1 MPTHSGTNF
10 KFEILQIMN
19 HKTFEIYFS
28 TDNLKLAYYR
38 IVCWPER
45 LVKDRFGIHAFGAQ
59 LDKNLK
65 QLSEKLISGKY
76 SPQRGFK
83 YYEPKSSGTQRT
95 KTLLMIEDALVYQ
108 AIANVIAA
116 RNYELLAEHDDFVFG
131 SVLMP
136 DTQQGTELIKQDN
149 PKYFFF
155 KFWKS
160 LFVRFKNSVIKAIEQ
175 DKATHKFET
184 DITGFFDSI
193 PHYNLLLTLSTHF
206 GVEDE
211 ILDLLSVCL
220 NAWSGTKESSTPGV
234 GIPQGPQPSYLLAN
248 LLLYPLDKQL
258 ISEAFKYYR
267 YMDDIKIYGYSES
280 ELRNVLVHI
289 DNYLKGHGLS
299 INSKKTGITAIDVAK
314 EDETV
319 KELRRFEVI
328 GNDYTGDETFVTELS
343 EGGLESNII
352 KSLLELSEQ
361 SPEEHD
367 ESDTKKQLEN
377 ITDPEKIISFWEKE
391 ISDVEKELPSLFK
404 TDSLELADPEKT
416 DDIDFIRLSAKY
428 GTAVRSLNEY
438 KQVKASDNLLPYWL
452 FALKK
457 FYWRA
462 SNYIL
467 TLQHYRDNETLKE
480 ELISIYLTDKNYECY
495 RYYII
500 ICLTYNFKYSD
511 RELREF
517 FKYLKTETS
526 GLVRYA
532 LYCMLIKHSDDQQL
546 KSTLRAQL
554 SKEANNYLKLITLDY
569 WKRDA
574 NRVST
579 MDELVKQMG
588 L

>member
-1 MPTHSGTNF
+1 MSD
-10 KFEILQIMN
+10 
-19 HKTFEIYFS
+19 KTFEIYFS

-59 LDKNLK
+59 LDKNVK

-136 DTQQGTELIKQDN
+136 DTKQGTELLNQDN
-149 PKYFFF
+149 SKYFFF

-160 LFVRFKNSVIKAIEQ
+160 LFVRFKDSVIKAIEQ

-299 INSKKTGITAIDVAK
+299 INSKKTGITAIDAAK

-328 GNDYTGDETFVTELS
+328 GNDYTGDETFITELS

-352 KSLLELSEQ
+352 KSLLGLSEQ

-377 ITDPEKIISFWEKE
+377 ITDPEKIIAFWEKE
-391 ISDVEKELPSLFK
+391 ISEVEKELPSLFK
-404 TDSLELADPEKT
+404 SDSLELADPEKT

-428 GTAVRSLNEY
+428 GTAVRSVNEY
-438 KQVKASDNLLPYWL
+438 KQVKAANHLLPYWL

-495 RYYII
+495 RYHII
-500 ICLTYNFKYSD
+500 TCLTYNFRYSD

-517 FKYLKTETS
+517 FKYLKAENS
-526 GLVRYA
+526 ELVRYA

-546 KSTLRAQL
+546 KSTLRVQL
-554 SKEANNYLKLITLDY
+554 SREANNYLKLITLDY

-579 MDELVKQMG
+579 MDEIVKQMG

>member
-1 MPTHSGTNF
+1 MTN
-10 KFEILQIMN
+10 KIFE
-19 HKTFEIYFS
+19 FYFNPE
-28 TDNLKLAYYR
+28 NLKLAYYR

-45 LVKDRFGIHAFGAQ
+45 LVKDRFGIHAIGAQ
-59 LDKNLK
+59 LDKNLN

-76 SPQRGFK
+76 TPQRGFK

-95 KTLLMIEDALVYQ
+95 KTLLMIEDAIVYQ

-116 RNYELLAEHDDFVFG
+116 RNYDLLAEHDDFVFG

-136 DTQQGTELIKQDN
+136 DSKEGIGLLNQEY

-160 LFVRFKNSVIKAIEQ
+160 LFIRFKDSVIKAIEQ

-206 GVEDE
+206 KVEDE

-234 GIPQGPQPSYLLAN
+234 GIPQGPQPSFLLAN

-280 ELRNVLVHI
+280 ELRNVLVLI

-299 INSKKTGITAIDVAK
+299 INSKKTGITEIDAAK
-314 EDETV
+314 EDVTV

-328 GNDYTGDETFVTELS
+328 GNDYTRDEEFFSELS
-343 EGGLESNII
+343 EDGLESSII
-352 KSLLELSEQ
+352 KSLLGLSEQ
-361 SPEEHD
+361 SPEEQD
-367 ESDTKKQLEN
+367 ESDTKKHLEN
-377 ITDPEKIISFWEKE
+377 ITDPVKIIEFWEKE
-391 ISDVEKELPSLFK
+391 ISDVEKELPGLFNS
-404 TDSLELADPEKT
+404 DSLELANPEKT

-428 GTAVRSLNEY
+428 GTALRSLYEY
-438 KQVKASDNLLPYWL
+438 KQVKANEDLLAYWL
-452 FALKK
+452 YALKK

-462 SNYIL
+462 SNYVL
-467 TLQHYRDNETLKE
+467 TLQHYRGNTKLKE
-480 ELISIYLTDKNYECY
+480 ELMSIYLSDKNYECY
-495 RYYII
+495 RYHVI
-500 ICLTYNFKYSD
+500 ICLTYNFDYID
-511 RELREF
+511 RELREI
-517 FKYLKTETS
+517 FKYLKAENS
-526 GLVRYA
+526 DLVKYA

-546 KSTLRAQL
+546 KSTLKVQL
-554 SKEANNYLKLITLDY
+554 SKESSNYLKLITLDY
-569 WKRDA
+569 WKKYTNRA
-574 NRVST
+574 NS

>member
-1 MPTHSGTNF
+1 MSD
-10 KFEILQIMN
+10 
-19 HKTFEIYFS
+19 KTLEIYFS

-136 DTQQGTELIKQDN
+136 DTKQGTELLKQEN

-160 LFVRFKNSVIKAIEQ
+160 LFVRFKDSVIKAIEQ

-193 PHYNLLLTLSTHF
+193 PHYNLLLTLSTYF

-211 ILDLLSVCL
+211 ILDLLSICL

-280 ELRNVLVHI
+280 ELRNVLVLI
-289 DNYLKGHGLS
+289 DNYLKGQGLS
-299 INSKKTGITAIDVAK
+299 INSKKTGITIIDDNK

-319 KELRRFEVI
+319 KELKRFEVV
-328 GNDYTGDETFVTELS
+328 GNDYSGDEAIINELS
-343 EGGLESNII
+343 EGGLESNIL
-352 KSLLELSEQ
+352 KTLLGLSDQ

-367 ESDTKKQLEN
+367 ESEAKKQIEN
-377 ITDPEKIISFWEKE
+377 ITDPDKIIAFWQNE
-391 ISDVEKELPSLFK
+391 IREVEIELPKLFK
-404 TDSLELADPEKT
+404 KDSMELADPENI
-416 DDIDFIRLSAKY
+416 DDIDFIRLSAKF
-428 GTAVRSLNEY
+428 GTAVRSLSEY
-438 KQVKASDNLLPYWL
+438 MPVKASENLLPYWL

-457 FYWRA
+457 YYWRA

-467 TLQHYRDNETLKE
+467 TLQHYKGNQQLKD
-480 ELISIYLTDKNYECY
+480 ELTKIYLNDKNYECY
-495 RYYII
+495 RYHII
-500 ICLTYNFKYSD
+500 TCLTYNFEYTDK
-511 RELREF
+511 ELREF
-517 FKYLKTETS
+517 FKYLKAEKS
-526 GLVRYA
+526 ELVRYA
-532 LYCMLIKHSDDQQL
+532 LYCMIIKHSDDQQL
-546 KSTLRAQL
+546 KSTLREQL
-554 SKEANNYLKLITLDY
+554 RKEQNNYIKLITLDY
-569 WKRDA
+569 WKKDA
-574 NRVST
+574 NRVNT

>member
-1 MPTHSGTNF
+1 MSEKAF
-10 KFEILQIMN
+10 KKYFE
-19 HKTFEIYFS
+19 TE
-28 TDNLKLAYYR
+28 NLKLAYYR

-45 LVKDRFGIHAFGAQ
+45 LVKDRFGIHAFGAH

-65 QLSEKLISGKY
+65 QLSEKLISGDY
-76 SPQRGFK
+76 FPQRAFK

-108 AIANVIAA
+108 AIANVIAS
-116 RNYELLAEHDDFVFG
+116 RSYDLLAENDDFVYG
-131 SVLMP
+131 SVLTP
-136 DTQQGTELIKQDN
+136 DTKNGPEILNQEN
-149 PKYFFF
+149 PRYFFF
-155 KFWKS
+155 KFWRS

-206 GVEDE
+206 NVEDE

-280 ELRNVLVHI
+280 ELRNVLVLI
-289 DNYLKGHGLS
+289 DNYLKGNGLS
-299 INSKKTGITAIDVAK
+299 INSKKTEITAIDEAK
-314 EDETV
+314 EDETI

-328 GNDYTGDETFVTELS
+328 GNEYTSDEAIISVLS
-343 EGGLESNII
+343 EGGLENNII
-352 KSLLELSEQ
+352 KTLLGLSDQ

-367 ESDTKKQLEN
+367 ENDAKKQIEN
-377 ITDPEKIISFWEKE
+377 ITDPDKIIAFWERE

-404 TDSLELADPEKT
+404 IDSLELTDPENT

-428 GTAVRSLNEY
+428 GTALRSLSEY
-438 KQVKASDNLLPYWL
+438 KQVNASVELLPYWL

-462 SNYIL
+462 SNYVL
-467 TLQHYRDNETLKE
+467 TLQYYKGNKMLKA
-480 ELISIYLTDKNYECY
+480 ELINIHLADRNYECY
-495 RYYII
+495 RYHIVT
-500 ICLTYNFKYSD
+500 CLTYNFEYSD
-511 RELREF
+511 KELRMF
-517 FKYLKTETS
+517 FKYLKSENS
-526 GLVRYA
+526 ELVRYA

-546 KSTLRAQL
+546 QSTLRVEL
-554 SKEANNYLKLITLDY
+554 SKELNSYLKLITLDY
-569 WKRDA
+569 WKRDTHHV
-574 NRVST
+574 NT
-579 MDELVKQMG
+579 MNELVKQMG

>member
-1 MPTHSGTNF
+1 MSD
-10 KFEILQIMN
+10 
-19 HKTFEIYFS
+19 KTLEIYFS
-28 TDNLKLAYYR
+28 TDNFKLAYYR

-65 QLSEKLISGKY
+65 DLSEKLISGKY

-116 RNYELLAEHDDFVFG
+116 RNYDLLAEHDDFVFG
-131 SVLMP
+131 SVLTP
-136 DTQQGTELIKQDN
+136 DAKQGAELIYHDD
-149 PKYFFF
+149 PKFFFF

-160 LFVRFKNSVIKAIEQ
+160 LFVRFKDSVIKAIEQ
-175 DKATHKFET
+175 DKASHKFET

-299 INSKKTGITAIDVAK
+299 INSKKTGITIIDAAK

-328 GNDYTGDETFVTELS
+328 GNDYTGDETFIAELL
-343 EGGLESNII
+343 EGGREGNII
-352 KSLLELSEQ
+352 KSLFGLSEQ

-367 ESDTKKQLEN
+367 ESETIKQLES

-391 ISDVEKELPSLFK
+391 ICEVEHELPSLFK
-404 TDSLELADPEKT
+404 SGSLELADQEKT

-428 GTAVRSLNEY
+428 GTAVRSLTEY
-438 KQVKASDNLLPYWL
+438 KKVKASDNLLPYWL
-452 FALKK
+452 FALKN

-467 TLQHYRDNETLKE
+467 TLQHYRDNETLRE
-480 ELISIYLTDKNYECY
+480 VLISIYLADKNYECY
-495 RYYII
+495 RYHII
-500 ICLTYNFKYSD
+500 TCLTYNFRYSD
-511 RELREF
+511 RELRQF
-517 FKYLKTETS
+517 FKYLKAENS
-526 GLVRYA
+526 DLVRYA

-546 KSTLRAQL
+546 KSTMRVQL
-554 SKEANNYLKLITLDY
+554 SKEENNYLKLIILDY
-569 WKRDA
+569 WKGDA

>member
-1 MPTHSGTNF
+1 MSE
-10 KFEILQIMN
+10 KSL
-19 HKTFEIYFS
+19 EIYFHP
-28 TDNLKLAYYR
+28 DNLKLAYYR

-59 LDKNLK
+59 LDKNVK
-65 QLSEKLISGKY
+65 SLSEKIISGKY

-116 RNYELLAEHDDFVFG
+116 RNYDLLAEHDDFVFG

-136 DTQQGTELIKQDN
+136 DTKQGIELINQEN

-160 LFVRFKNSVIKAIEQ
+160 LFVRFKDSVIKAIEQ

-299 INSKKTGITAIDVAK
+299 INSKKTGITSIDAAK

-328 GNDYTGDETFVTELS
+328 GNDYTGDEAIISELS
-343 EGGLESNII
+343 EGGLESSII
-352 KSLLELSEQ
+352 KSLLGLSEQ

-367 ESDTKKQLEN
+367 ESDAKKQIES
-377 ITDPEKIISFWEKE
+377 ITDPSKIVAFWEKE
-391 ISDVEKELPSLFK
+391 IGDVEKELPSLFK
-404 TDSLELADPEKT
+404 NDSIELVDPEKT

-428 GTAVRSLNEY
+428 GTAVRSLSEY
-438 KQVKASDNLLPYWL
+438 KQVKASDLLLPYWL

-462 SNYIL
+462 SNYVL
-467 TLQHYRDNETLKE
+467 TLQHYKGNKQLKE
-480 ELISIYLTDKNYECY
+480 ELISIYLDDKNYECY
-495 RYYII
+495 RYHII
-500 ICLTYNFKYSD
+500 TCLTYNFDYTD

-517 FKYLKTETS
+517 FKYLKSEKS
-526 GLVRYA
+526 ELVRYA
-532 LYCMLIKHSDDQQL
+532 IYCMLIKHSNDQQL
-546 KSTLRAQL
+546 QSTLRVQL
-554 SKEANNYLKLITLDY
+554 SREANNYLKLITLDY
-569 WKRDA
+569 WKRDTH
-574 NRVST
+574 RLST
-579 MDELVKQMG
+579 MNELVKQMG

>member
-1 MPTHSGTNF
+1 MTDN
-10 KFEILQIMN
+10 
-19 HKTFEIYFS
+19 TFEIYFNPE
-28 TDNLKLAYYR
+28 NLKLAYYR

-45 LVKDRFGIHAFGAQ
+45 MVKDRFGIHAFGAQ

-76 SPQRGFK
+76 TPQRGFK

-116 RNYELLAEHDDFVFG
+116 RNYDLLAEHDDFVFG

-136 DTQQGTELIKQDN
+136 DSKEGTDLLNQEN

-160 LFVRFKNSVIKAIEQ
+160 LFIRFKDSVIKAIEQ

-206 GVEDE
+206 KVEDE

-280 ELRNVLVHI
+280 ELRNVLVLI

-299 INSKKTGITAIDVAK
+299 INSKKTGITEIDAAK

-319 KELRRFEVI
+319 KELRRFEVV
-328 GNDYTGDETFVTELS
+328 GNDYTGDEAFFSELS
-343 EGGLESNII
+343 EGGLESSII
-352 KSLLELSEQ
+352 KSLLGLSEQ
-361 SPEEHD
+361 SPEEQD
-367 ESDTKKQLEN
+367 ESDTKKHLEN
-377 ITDPEKIISFWEKE
+377 ITDPDKIIEFWEKE
-391 ISDVEKELPSLFK
+391 ISEVEKELPSLFK
-404 TDSLELADPEKT
+404 SDSLELANPEKT

-428 GTAVRSLNEY
+428 GTALRSLSEY
-438 KQVKASDNLLPYWL
+438 KQVKANDDLLAYWL

-467 TLQHYRDNETLKE
+467 TLQHYRGNTKLRE
-480 ELISIYLTDKNYECY
+480 ELISIYLSDKNYECY
-495 RYYII
+495 RYHVI
-500 ICLTYNFKYSD
+500 ICLTYNFEYID

-517 FKYLKTETS
+517 FKYLKAENS
-526 GLVRYA
+526 ELVRYA

-546 KSTLRAQL
+546 KSTLKVQL
-554 SKEANNYLKLITLDY
+554 SREASNYLKLITLEY
-569 WKRDA
+569 WKKDA
-574 NRVST
+574 NRVNS

>member
-1 MPTHSGTNF
+1 
-10 KFEILQIMN
+10 MN
-19 HKTFEIYFS
+19 KKVLETYFNIE
-28 TDNLKLAYYR
+28 NLRLAYYR

-65 QLSEKLISGKY
+65 QLSAKLISGEY

-108 AIANVIAA
+108 AIANIIAS
-116 RNYELLAEHDDFVFG
+116 RNYDILAEHDVFVFG

-136 DTQQGTELIKQDN
+136 DTKSGIELLQQEN

-160 LFVRFKNSVIKAIEQ
+160 LFIRFKDSVIKAIEQ

-206 GVEDE
+206 RVEDE
-211 ILDLLSVCL
+211 ILDLLSACL

-280 ELRNVLVHI
+280 ELRNVLVLI

-299 INSKKTGITAIDVAK
+299 INSKKTGITSIDAAK

-328 GNDYTGDETFVTELS
+328 GTDYTGDETIINELS

-352 KSLLELSEQ
+352 KTLLGLSEQ
-361 SPEEHD
+361 SPEDNNEN
-367 ESDTKKQLEN
+367 EVKKNLEN
-377 ITDPEKIISFWEKE
+377 ITDPNKIIEFWEKE
-391 ISDVEKELPSLFK
+391 IREVESELPTLFIA
-404 TDSLELADPEKT
+404 DSLELSDPENT

-428 GTAVRSLNEY
+428 GTAIRALTEY
-438 KQVKASDNLLPYWL
+438 KKVNASEHLLPYWL

-457 FYWRA
+457 YYWRA
-462 SNYIL
+462 NNYVL
-467 TLQHYRDNETLKE
+467 TLQHYKYNKSLKE
-480 ELISIYLTDKNYECY
+480 ELTSIYRSDKNYECY
-495 RYYII
+495 RYHII
-500 ICLTYNFKYSD
+500 TCLTYNFEYTD
-511 RELREF
+511 RELRTF
-517 FKYLKTETS
+517 FKYLKEENS
-526 GLVRYA
+526 ELVRYA
-532 LYCMLIKHSDDQQL
+532 LYCMIIKHSDDQQL
-546 KSTLRAQL
+546 QSTLRVQL
-554 SKEANNYLKLITLDY
+554 SKEENNYLKLITLDY
-569 WKRDA
+569 WKRDT
-574 NRVST
+574 NRINT
-579 MDELVKQMG
+579 MDELVKLMG

>member
-1 MPTHSGTNF
+1 MS
-10 KFEILQIMN
+10 E
-19 HKTFEIYFS
+19 KTLEIYFHP
-28 TDNLKLAYYR
+28 DNLKLAYYR

-59 LDKNLK
+59 LDKNVK
-65 QLSEKLISGKY
+65 SLSEKIISGKY

-116 RNYELLAEHDDFVFG
+116 RNYDLLAEHDDFVFG

-136 DTQQGTELIKQDN
+136 DTKQGIELIYQEN

-160 LFVRFKNSVIKAIEQ
+160 LFVRFKDSVIKAIEQ

-299 INSKKTGITAIDVAK
+299 INSKKTGITSIDAAK

-328 GNDYTGDETFVTELS
+328 GNDYTGDEAIISELS
-343 EGGLESNII
+343 EGGLESSII
-352 KSLLELSEQ
+352 KSLLGLSEQ

-367 ESDTKKQLEN
+367 ESDAKKQIES
-377 ITDPEKIISFWEKE
+377 ITDPSKIIAFWEKE
-391 ISDVEKELPSLFK
+391 IGDVEKELPSLFK
-404 TDSLELADPEKT
+404 NDSIELVDPEKT

-428 GTAVRSLNEY
+428 GTAVRSLSEY
-438 KQVKASDNLLPYWL
+438 KQVKASELLLPYWL

-462 SNYIL
+462 SNYVL
-467 TLQHYRDNETLKE
+467 TLQHYKGNKQLKE
-480 ELISIYLTDKNYECY
+480 ELISIYLDDKNYECY
-495 RYYII
+495 RYHII
-500 ICLTYNFKYSD
+500 TCLTYNFDYTD

-517 FKYLKTETS
+517 FKYLKSEKS
-526 GLVRYA
+526 ELVRYA
-532 LYCMLIKHSDDQQL
+532 MYCMLIKHSDDQQL
-546 KSTLRAQL
+546 QSTLRVQL
-554 SKEANNYLKLITLDY
+554 SREPNNYLKLITLDY
-569 WKRDA
+569 WKRDTH
-574 NRVST
+574 RVST
-579 MDELVKQMG
+579 MNELVKQMG

>member
-1 MPTHSGTNF
+1 MTD
-10 KFEILQIMN
+10 
-19 HKTFEIYFS
+19 KTFEIYFNPE
-28 TDNLKLAYYR
+28 NLKLAYYR

-45 LVKDRFGIHAFGAQ
+45 MVKDRFGIHAFGAQ

-76 SPQRGFK
+76 TPQRGFK

-116 RNYELLAEHDDFVFG
+116 RNYDLLAEHDDFVFG

-136 DTQQGTELIKQDN
+136 DSKEGIGLLHQEN

-160 LFVRFKNSVIKAIEQ
+160 LFIRFKDSVIKAIEQ

-193 PHYNLLLTLSTHF
+193 PHYNLLLILSTHF
-206 GVEDE
+206 KVEDE

-280 ELRNVLVHI
+280 ELRNVLVLI

-299 INSKKTGITAIDVAK
+299 INSKKTGITEIDAAK

-319 KELRRFEVI
+319 KELRRFEVV
-328 GNDYTGDETFVTELS
+328 GNDYTGDEAFFSELS
-343 EGGLESNII
+343 EGGLESSII
-352 KSLLELSEQ
+352 KSLLGLSEQ

-367 ESDTKKQLEN
+367 ENDTKKHLEN
-377 ITDPEKIISFWEKE
+377 ITDPDKIIEFWEKE
-391 ISDVEKELPSLFK
+391 ISEVEKELPSLFK
-404 TDSLELADPEKT
+404 NDSLELANPEKT

-428 GTAVRSLNEY
+428 GTALRSLAEY
-438 KQVKASDNLLPYWL
+438 KQVKANEDLLGYWL

-462 SNYIL
+462 SNYVL
-467 TLQHYRDNETLKE
+467 TLQHYRGNIKLQE
-480 ELISIYLTDKNYECY
+480 ELISIYLSDKNYECY
-495 RYYII
+495 RYHVI
-500 ICLTYNFKYSD
+500 ICLTYNFEYID

-517 FKYLKTETS
+517 FKYLKAENS
-526 GLVRYA
+526 ELVRYA

-546 KSTLRAQL
+546 KSTLKVQL
-554 SKEANNYLKLITLDY
+554 SKEVSNYLKFITLDY
-569 WKRDA
+569 WKKDA
-574 NRVST
+574 NRVNS

>member
-1 MPTHSGTNF
+1 MTDN
-10 KFEILQIMN
+10 
-19 HKTFEIYFS
+19 TFEIYFNPE
-28 TDNLKLAYYR
+28 NLKLAYYR

-45 LVKDRFGIHAFGAQ
+45 MVKDRFGIHAFGAQ

-76 SPQRGFK
+76 TPQRGFK
-83 YYEPKSSGTQRT
+83 YFEPKSSGTQRT

-116 RNYELLAEHDDFVFG
+116 RNYDLLAEHDDFVFG

-136 DTQQGTELIKQDN
+136 DSKEGTDLLKQEN

-160 LFVRFKNSVIKAIEQ
+160 LFIRFKDSVIKAIEQ

-206 GVEDE
+206 KVEDE

-280 ELRNVLVHI
+280 ELRNVLVLI

-299 INSKKTGITAIDVAK
+299 INSKKTGITEIDAAK

-319 KELRRFEVI
+319 KELRRFEVV
-328 GNDYTGDETFVTELS
+328 GNDYTGDESFFSELS
-343 EGGLESNII
+343 EGGLESSII
-352 KSLLELSEQ
+352 KSLLGLSEQ
-361 SPEEHD
+361 SPEEQD
-367 ESDTKKQLEN
+367 ESDTKKHLEH
-377 ITDPEKIISFWEKE
+377 ITDPEKIIEFWEKE
-391 ISDVEKELPSLFK
+391 ISEVEKELPALFK
-404 TDSLELADPEKT
+404 SDSLELAYPEKT

-428 GTAVRSLNEY
+428 GNALRSLSEY
-438 KQVKASDNLLPYWL
+438 KQVKANEDLLPYWL

-462 SNYIL
+462 SNYVL
-467 TLQHYRDNETLKE
+467 TLQHYRGNTKLRE
-480 ELISIYLTDKNYECY
+480 ELISIYLSDKNYECY
-495 RYYII
+495 RYHVI
-500 ICLTYNFKYSD
+500 ICLTYNFEYID

-517 FKYLKTETS
+517 FKYLKTENS
-526 GLVRYA
+526 ELVRYA

-546 KSTLRAQL
+546 KSTLKVQL
-554 SKEANNYLKLITLDY
+554 SREVSNYLKLITLDY

-574 NRVST
+574 NRVNS

>member
-1 MPTHSGTNF
+1 MSD
-10 KFEILQIMN
+10 
-19 HKTFEIYFS
+19 KTFEIYFS
-28 TDNLKLAYYR
+28 SDNLKLAYYR

-45 LVKDRFGIHAFGAQ
+45 LVKDRFDIHAFGAN

-65 QLSEKLISGKY
+65 ILSEKLISGNY
-76 SPQRGFK
+76 APQRGFK
-83 YYEPKSSGTQRT
+83 YYEPKASGTQRT

-116 RNYELLAEHDDFVFG
+116 RNYDRLAEHDDFIFG

-136 DTQQGTELIKQDN
+136 GVKQGIALLNKEN
-149 PKYFFF
+149 PTYFFF

-160 LFVRFKNSVIKAIEQ
+160 LFVRFKDSVIKAIEQ

-193 PHYNLLLTLSTHF
+193 PHYNLLLTLSNHF
-206 GVEDE
+206 EVEDE

-258 ISEAFKYYR
+258 ISQAYKYYR

-280 ELRNVLVHI
+280 ELRNVLVLI

-299 INSKKTGITAIDVAK
+299 INSKKTGITAIEKGK

-319 KELRRFEVI
+319 KELKRFEII
-328 GNDYTGDETFVTELS
+328 GNDYTGEEAIINELS
-343 EGGLESNII
+343 DGGLESGII
-352 KSLLELSEQ
+352 KTLLSLSKQ

-367 ESDTKKQLEN
+367 ESGAKKQIEN
-377 ITDPEKIISFWEKE
+377 ITDPEKIIAFWENE
-391 ISDVEKELPSLFK
+391 IREVEIELPRLFK
-404 TDSLELADPEKT
+404 TDSLDLAEREKI

-428 GTAVRSLNEY
+428 GTALRSLSEY
-438 KQVKASDNLLPYWL
+438 KEVKASEELLPFWL

-462 SNYIL
+462 NNYIL
-467 TLQHYRDNETLKE
+467 TLQHYKGNRQLKE
-480 ELISIYLTDKNYECY
+480 ALTSIYLNDRNYEWY
-495 RYYII
+495 RYQII
-500 ICLTYNFKYSD
+500 TCLTYNFEYSD

-517 FKYLKTETS
+517 FKYLKSENS
-526 GLVRYA
+526 ELARYA
-532 LYCMLIKHSDDQQL
+532 LYCMIIKHSDDQQL
-546 KSTLRAQL
+546 KSTLKVQL
-554 SKEANNYLKLITLDY
+554 SKEKNNYLKLITLDF
-569 WKRDA
+569 WRNDV
-574 NRVST
+574 NRINT
-579 MDELVKQMG
+579 MHELVKQVG

>member
-1 MPTHSGTNF
+1 MHN
-10 KFEILQIMN
+10 KILE
-19 HKTFEIYFS
+19 TYFS
-28 TDNLKLAYYR
+28 SENLKLAYYR
-38 IVCWPER
+38 IRCSSER
-45 LVKDRFGIHAFGAQ
+45 MVKDRFGINAFGIN
-59 LDKNLK
+59 LEKNTKLLSDK
-65 QLSEKLISGKY
+65 IIAGKY
-76 SPQRGFK
+76 LPQRGFK

-95 KTLLMIEDALVYQ
+95 KTLLLIEDAMVYQ
-108 AIANVIAA
+108 AIANVVAA
-116 RNYELLAEHDDFVFG
+116 RNYDLLAAHDAFVFG
-131 SVLMP
+131 SVLTT
-136 DTQQGTELIKQDN
+136 DTKQGTELINQEN

-160 LFVRFKNSVIKAIEQ
+160 LFVSFKDSVIKAIEQ

-193 PHYNLLLTLSTHF
+193 PHYNLLLTLSSHF

-267 YMDDIKIYGYSES
+267 YMDDIKIYGYSET
-280 ELRNVLVHI
+280 ELRNVLVQV

-299 INSKKTGITAIDVAK
+299 INSKKTGITAIDAAK

-319 KELRRFEVI
+319 KELKRFEVI
-328 GNDYTGDETFVTELS
+328 GNDYTGDETFFTELS

-352 KSLLELSEQ
+352 KSLLGLSEQ

-367 ESDTKKQLEN
+367 ESDAKKQLEN

-391 ISDVEKELPSLFK
+391 ISDVEKELPILFK

-438 KQVKASDNLLPYWL
+438 KQAKASDNLLPYWL

-467 TLQHYRDNETLKE
+467 TLQHYRDNETLRE
-480 ELISIYLTDKNYECY
+480 ELISIYVADKNYECY
-495 RYYII
+495 RYHII
-500 ICLTYNFKYSD
+500 TCLTYNFRYSD

-517 FKYLKTETS
+517 FKYLKAENS
-526 GLVRYA
+526 ELVRYA

-546 KSTLRAQL
+546 KSTLRVQL
-554 SKEANNYLKLITLDY
+554 SKEANSYLKLITLDY

-579 MDELVKQMG
+579 MDDLVKQMG

>member
-1 MPTHSGTNF
+1 MSD
-10 KFEILQIMN
+10 
-19 HKTFEIYFS
+19 KTFGKYFS
-28 TDNLKLAYYR
+28 PENLKLAYFR
-38 IVCWPER
+38 VLCWPER
-45 LVKDRFGIHAFGAQ
+45 LVKDRFGLHAFGSQ
-59 LDKNLK
+59 LDKNVK

-83 YYEPKSSGTQRT
+83 YYEPKSSGTHRT
-95 KTLLMIEDALVYQ
+95 KTLLMIEDSLVYQ

-116 RNYELLAEHDDFVFG
+116 RNYDMLSEHDDFVFG

-136 DTQQGTELIKQDN
+136 DTKNGAELINHDN

-160 LFVRFKNSVIKAIEQ
+160 LFVRFKDSVIKAIEQ

-206 GVEDE
+206 SVEDE

-234 GIPQGPQPSYLLAN
+234 GIPQGPQPSFLLAN

-258 ISEAFKYYR
+258 ISQAFKYYR

-280 ELRNVLVHI
+280 ELRNVLVLI
-289 DNYLKGHGLS
+289 DNYLKGQGLS
-299 INSKKTGITAIDVAK
+299 INSKKTGITAIDTAK

-319 KELRRFEVI
+319 KELRRFEVL
-328 GNDYTGDETFVTELS
+328 GNDYTGDEIFVSERS
-343 EGGLESNII
+343 EGVMESNVI
-352 KSLLELSEQ
+352 KLLLGLSEQ

-367 ESDTKKQLEN
+367 ESDTKEQLEN
-377 ITDPEKIISFWEKE
+377 ITDPERIISFWEKE
-391 ISDVEKELPSLFK
+391 ISDVEHELPSLFK
-404 TDSLELADPEKT
+404 CDSFELADPEKT

-428 GTAVRSLNEY
+428 GTAVRSLYEY
-438 KQVKASDNLLPYWL
+438 KKVKASDNLLPYWL

-467 TLQHYRDNETLKE
+467 TLQYYRDNETLKE
-480 ELISIYLTDKNYECY
+480 ELISIYLADKSYECY
-495 RYYII
+495 RYHII
-500 ICLTYNFKYSD
+500 TCLTYNFRYSD

-517 FKYLKTETS
+517 FKYLKSENS
-526 GLVRYA
+526 ELVRYA
-532 LYCMLIKHSDDQQL
+532 LYCMIIKHSDDQQL
-546 KSTLRAQL
+546 KSTLRVQL
-554 SKEANNYLKLITLDY
+554 SKEVNTYLKLITLDF

-574 NRVST
+574 NRVNT

>member
-1 MPTHSGTNF
+1 MSD
-10 KFEILQIMN
+10 
-19 HKTFEIYFS
+19 KTFEIYFS

-59 LDKNLK
+59 LDKNVK

-76 SPQRGFK
+76 SFQRGFK

-136 DTQQGTELIKQDN
+136 DTKHGTELINQEN

-160 LFVRFKNSVIKAIEQ
+160 LFVRFKDSVIKAIEQ

-299 INSKKTGITAIDVAK
+299 INSKKTGITAIDAAK

-328 GNDYTGDETFVTELS
+328 GNDYTGDETFITELS

-352 KSLLELSEQ
+352 KSLLGLSEQ

-377 ITDPEKIISFWEKE
+377 ITDPEKIIAFWEKE
-391 ISDVEKELPSLFK
+391 ISEVEKELPSLFK
-404 TDSLELADPEKT
+404 SDSLELADPEKT

-428 GTAVRSLNEY
+428 GTAVRSVNEY
-438 KQVKASDNLLPYWL
+438 KQVKPSDNLLPYWL

-467 TLQHYRDNETLKE
+467 TLQHYRDNETLRQ

-495 RYYII
+495 RYHII
-500 ICLTYNFKYSD
+500 TCLTYNFKYSD

-517 FKYLKTETS
+517 FKYLKAENS
-526 GLVRYA
+526 ELVRYA

-546 KSTLRAQL
+546 KSTLRVQL
-554 SKEANNYLKLITLDY
+554 SREANNYLKLITLDY

-574 NRVST
+574 NRVSS

>member
-1 MPTHSGTNF
+1 MSD
-10 KFEILQIMN
+10 
-19 HKTFEIYFS
+19 KTFEIYFS

-59 LDKNLK
+59 LDKNVK

-136 DTQQGTELIKQDN
+136 DTKQGTELLNQDN
-149 PKYFFF
+149 SKYFFF

-160 LFVRFKNSVIKAIEQ
+160 LFVRFKDSVIKAIEQ

-299 INSKKTGITAIDVAK
+299 INSKKTGITAIDAAK

-319 KELRRFEVI
+319 KELLRFEVI
-328 GNDYTGDETFVTELS
+328 GNDYTGDETFITELS

-352 KSLLELSEQ
+352 KSLLGLSEQ

-377 ITDPEKIISFWEKE
+377 ITDPEKIIAFWEKE
-391 ISDVEKELPSLFK
+391 ISEVEKELPSLFK
-404 TDSLELADPEKT
+404 SDSLELADPEKT

-428 GTAVRSLNEY
+428 GTAVRSVNEY
-438 KQVKASDNLLPYWL
+438 KQVKAANHLLPYWL

-495 RYYII
+495 RYHII
-500 ICLTYNFKYSD
+500 TCLTYNFRYSD

-517 FKYLKTETS
+517 FKYLKAENS
-526 GLVRYA
+526 ELVRYA

-546 KSTLRAQL
+546 KSTLRVQL
-554 SKEANNYLKLITLDY
+554 SREANNYLKLITLDY

-574 NRVST
+574 NRVSS

>member
-1 MPTHSGTNF
+1 MSE
-10 KFEILQIMN
+10 KSL
-19 HKTFEIYFS
+19 EIYFHP
-28 TDNLKLAYYR
+28 DNLKLAYYR

-59 LDKNLK
+59 LDKNVK
-65 QLSEKLISGKY
+65 SLSEKLISGKY

-116 RNYELLAEHDDFVFG
+116 RNYDLLAEHDDFVFG

-136 DTQQGTELIKQDN
+136 DTKQGLELIYQEN

-160 LFVRFKNSVIKAIEQ
+160 LFVRFKDSVIKAIEQ

-220 NAWSGTKESSTPGV
+220 NAWSGTKESCTPGV

-299 INSKKTGITAIDVAK
+299 INSKKTGITSIDAAK

-328 GNDYTGDETFVTELS
+328 GNDYTGDEAIISELS
-343 EGGLESNII
+343 EGGLESSII
-352 KSLLELSEQ
+352 KSLLGLSEQ

-367 ESDTKKQLEN
+367 ESDAKKQIES
-377 ITDPEKIISFWEKE
+377 ITDPSKILAFWEKE
-391 ISDVEKELPSLFK
+391 IGDVEKELPSLFK
-404 TDSLELADPEKT
+404 NDSIELVDSEKT

-428 GTAVRSLNEY
+428 GTAVRSLSEY
-438 KQVKASDNLLPYWL
+438 KQVKASDLLLPYWL

-462 SNYIL
+462 SNYVL
-467 TLQHYRDNETLKE
+467 TLQHYKGNKQLKE
-480 ELISIYLTDKNYECY
+480 ELISIYLDDKNYECY
-495 RYYII
+495 RYHII
-500 ICLTYNFKYSD
+500 TCLTYNFEYTD

-517 FKYLKTETS
+517 FKYLKSEKS
-526 GLVRYA
+526 ELVRYA
-532 LYCMLIKHSDDQQL
+532 IYCMLIKHSDDQQL
-546 KSTLRAQL
+546 QSTLRVQL
-554 SKEANNYLKLITLDY
+554 SREANNYLKLITLDY
-569 WKRDA
+569 WKRDTH
-574 NRVST
+574 RLST
-579 MDELVKQMG
+579 MNELVKQMG

>member
-1 MPTHSGTNF
+1 MSDNTF
-10 KFEILQIMN
+10 K
-19 HKTFEIYFS
+19 IYFS
-28 TDNLKLAYYR
+28 TENLKLAYYR

-59 LDKNLK
+59 LDKNLNL
-65 QLSEKLISGKY
+65 LSEKLISGKY
-76 SPQRGFK
+76 LPQRGFK

-108 AIANVIAA
+108 AIANVIAE

-136 DTQQGTELIKQDN
+136 DTKQGTELINQEN

-160 LFVRFKNSVIKAIEQ
+160 LFVRFKDSVIKAIEQ

-299 INSKKTGITAIDVAK
+299 INSKKTGITPIDTGI

-328 GNDYTGDETFVTELS
+328 GNDYTGDETFFTELS

-352 KSLLELSEQ
+352 KSLLGLSEQ

-367 ESDTKKQLEN
+367 ESETKKQLEN
-377 ITDPEKIISFWEKE
+377 ITDPEKIIAFWEKE
-391 ISDVEKELPSLFK
+391 ISEVEQELPSLFK
-404 TDSLELADPEKT
+404 SDSIELANPEKT

-428 GTAVRSLNEY
+428 GTAVRSLAEY
-438 KQVKASDNLLPYWL
+438 RQVKAADNLLPYWI

-467 TLQHYRDNETLKE
+467 TLQHYRGNELLKK
-480 ELISIYLTDKNYECY
+480 ELISIYLSDKNYECY
-495 RYYII
+495 RYHII
-500 ICLTYNFKYSD
+500 SCLTYNFQYSD
-511 RELREF
+511 KELREF
-517 FKYLKTETS
+517 FKHLKAEKS
-526 GLVRYA
+526 ELVRYA
-532 LYCMLIKHSDDQQL
+532 LYCMIVKHSDDPQL
-546 KSTLRAQL
+546 KATLRVQL

-569 WKRDA
+569 WKRDV
-574 NRVST
+574 NRVNT

>member
-1 MPTHSGTNF
+1 MIN
-10 KFEILQIMN
+10 
-19 HKTFEIYFS
+19 KTLEIYFS
-28 TDNLKLAYYR
+28 TDNLKLAYFR

-45 LVKDRFGIHAFGAQ
+45 LVKDRFGILSFGAQ

-65 QLSEKLISGKY
+65 QLSEKLVSGKY

-136 DTQQGTELIKQDN
+136 ETSKGVDLLYKDN
-149 PKYFFF
+149 SKYFFF

-160 LFVRFKNSVIKAIEQ
+160 LFIRFKDSVIKAIEE
-175 DKATHKFET
+175 DNATHKFET

-206 GVEDE
+206 SVEDE
-211 ILDLLSVCL
+211 ILDLLAVCL

-280 ELRNVLVHI
+280 ELRNVLVLI
-289 DNYLKGHGLS
+289 DNYLKGNGLS
-299 INSKKTGITAIDVAK
+299 INSKKTEITAIDESK

-319 KELRRFEVI
+319 KELKRFEVI
-328 GNDYTGDETFVTELS
+328 GNDYTGDGTIFTELS
-343 EGGLESNII
+343 EGGLEGNII
-352 KSLLELSEQ
+352 KSLLGLSEQ
-361 SPEEHD
+361 SPEDQD
-367 ESDTKKQLEN
+367 EIDTKKKVEN
-377 ITDPEKIISFWEKE
+377 ITDPDIIIAFWQKE
-391 ISDVEKELPSLFK
+391 ICDVEQELPKLFK
-404 TDSLELADPEKT
+404 KDSLELAYPEKT
-416 DDIDFIRLSAKY
+416 DDIDLIRLSAKF
-428 GTAVRSLNEY
+428 GSAIRSLSEY
-438 KQVKASDNLLPYWL
+438 EHVKASDVLLPYWL
-452 FALKK
+452 FALKN

-462 SNYIL
+462 NNFTL
-467 TLQHYRDNETLKE
+467 TLQNYKGNKFLKE
-480 ELISIYLTDKNYECY
+480 ELIRIYLSDKNYECY
-495 RYYII
+495 RYHII
-500 ICLTYNFKYSD
+500 TCLTYNFDYID
-511 RELREF
+511 RELRDF
-517 FKYLKTETS
+517 FKYLKTENS
-526 GLVRYA
+526 ELVRYA
-532 LYCMLIKHSDDQQL
+532 LYCMLIKHSDDQQM
-546 KSTLRAQL
+546 KSTLKVQL
-554 SKEANNYLKLITLDY
+554 SKESNNYLKLITLDY
-569 WKRDA
+569 WKRDK
-574 NRVST
+574 NRINT

>member
-1 MPTHSGTNF
+1 MADN
-10 KFEILQIMN
+10 I
-19 HKTFEIYFS
+19 FEIYFNPE
-28 TDNLKLAYYR
+28 NLKLAYYR

-45 LVKDRFGIHAFGAQ
+45 MVKDRFGIHAFGAQ

-76 SPQRGFK
+76 TPQRGFK

-116 RNYELLAEHDDFVFG
+116 RNYDLLAEHDDFVFG

-136 DTQQGTELIKQDN
+136 DSKEGTDLLKQEN

-160 LFVRFKNSVIKAIEQ
+160 LFIRFKDSVIKAIEQ

-206 GVEDE
+206 KVEDE

-280 ELRNVLVHI
+280 ELRNVLVLI

-299 INSKKTGITAIDVAK
+299 INSKKTGITEIDAAK

-319 KELRRFEVI
+319 KELRRFEVV
-328 GNDYTGDETFVTELS
+328 GNDYTGDESFFTELS
-343 EGGLESNII
+343 EGGLESNVI
-352 KSLLELSEQ
+352 KSLLGLSEQ
-361 SPEEHD
+361 SPEEQD
-367 ESDTKKQLEN
+367 ESDVKKHLEN
-377 ITDPEKIISFWEKE
+377 ITDPDKIIEFWEKE
-391 ISDVEKELPSLFK
+391 ISEVEKELPGLFK
-404 TDSLELADPEKT
+404 SDSLELANPERT

-428 GTAVRSLNEY
+428 GTALRSLSEY
-438 KQVKASDNLLPYWL
+438 KQVKANDELLPYWL

-462 SNYIL
+462 SNYVL
-467 TLQHYRDNETLKE
+467 TLQHYRGNTKLRE
-480 ELISIYLTDKNYECY
+480 ELISIYLSDKNYECY
-495 RYYII
+495 RYHVI
-500 ICLTYNFKYSD
+500 ICLTYNFEYKD

-517 FKYLKTETS
+517 FKYLKTENS
-526 GLVRYA
+526 ELVRYA

-546 KSTLRAQL
+546 KSTLKVQL
-554 SKEANNYLKLITLDY
+554 SREASNYLKLITLDY
-569 WKRDA
+569 WKKDA
-574 NRVST
+574 NRVNS
-579 MDELVKQMG
+579 MDELAKQMG
-588 L
+588 F

>member
-1 MPTHSGTNF
+1 MTD
-10 KFEILQIMN
+10 
-19 HKTFEIYFS
+19 KTFEIYFNPE
-28 TDNLKLAYYR
+28 NLKLAYYR

-45 LVKDRFGIHAFGAQ
+45 MVKDRFGINAFGSK
-59 LDKNLK
+59 LDLNVKR
-65 QLSEKLISGKY
+65 LSEKLISGSY

-83 YYEPKSSGTQRT
+83 YFEPKSSGTQRT
-95 KTLLMIEDALVYQ
+95 KTLLMLEDALVYQ

-116 RNYELLAEHDDFVFG
+116 RNYDLLAEHDDFVFG
-131 SVLMP
+131 SVLIP
-136 DTQQGTELIKQDN
+136 DSKEGTDLMNHEN

-160 LFVRFKNSVIKAIEQ
+160 LFIRFKDSVIKAIEQ

-206 GVEDE
+206 KVEDE
-211 ILDLLSVCL
+211 ILDLLAVCL

-267 YMDDIKIYGYSES
+267 YMDDIKIYGYSEI
-280 ELRNVLVHI
+280 ELLNVLVII

-299 INSKKTGITAIDVAK
+299 INSKKTGITAIDAAN
-314 EDETV
+314 EDETLR
-319 KELRRFEVI
+319 ELRRFEFI
-328 GNDYTGDETFVTELS
+328 GNDYAGDDAFFSKLS

-352 KSLLELSEQ
+352 KSLLGLSDQ

-367 ESDTKKQLEN
+367 ESDTKKHLEN
-377 ITDPEKIISFWEKE
+377 ITDPEKIIEFWEKE
-391 ISDVEKELPSLFK
+391 INEVEKELPGLFNS
-404 TDSLELADPEKT
+404 DSLELANPEKT

-428 GTAVRSLNEY
+428 GTALRSLSEY
-438 KQVKASDNLLPYWL
+438 KQVKANDDLLPFWL

-457 FYWRA
+457 FFWRA
-462 SNYIL
+462 SNYVL
-467 TLQHYRDNETLKE
+467 TLQHYRGNTKLKE
-480 ELISIYLTDKNYECY
+480 ALISIYISDRNYECY
-495 RYYII
+495 RYHII
-500 ICLTYNFKYSD
+500 ICLTYNFQYMD

-517 FKYLKTETS
+517 FKYLKAENS
-526 GLVRYA
+526 ELVRYA

-546 KSTLRAQL
+546 KATLKVQL
-554 SKEANNYLKLITLDY
+554 SKESNNYLKLITLDY
-569 WKRDA
+569 WKKDES
-574 NRVST
+574 RVNN
-579 MDELVKQMG
+579 MDELVKLMG

>member
-1 MPTHSGTNF
+1 MSD
-10 KFEILQIMN
+10 
-19 HKTFEIYFS
+19 KTFEIYFS
-28 TDNLKLAYYR
+28 ADNLKLAYYR

-59 LDKNLK
+59 LDKNVK

-136 DTQQGTELIKQDN
+136 DTKQGTELLNQDN
-149 PKYFFF
+149 SKYFFF

-160 LFVRFKNSVIKAIEQ
+160 LFVRFKDSVIKAIEQ

-234 GIPQGPQPSYLLAN
+234 GITQGPQPSYLLAN

-299 INSKKTGITAIDVAK
+299 INSKKTGITAIDAAK

-319 KELRRFEVI
+319 KELLRFEVI
-328 GNDYTGDETFVTELS
+328 GNDYTGDETFITELS

-352 KSLLELSEQ
+352 KSLLGLSEQ

-377 ITDPEKIISFWEKE
+377 ITDPEKIIAFWEKE
-391 ISDVEKELPSLFK
+391 ISEVEKELPSLFK
-404 TDSLELADPEKT
+404 SDSLELADPEKT

-428 GTAVRSLNEY
+428 GTAVRSVNEY
-438 KQVKASDNLLPYWL
+438 KQVKAANHLLPYWL

-495 RYYII
+495 RYHII
-500 ICLTYNFKYSD
+500 TCLTYNFRYSD

-517 FKYLKTETS
+517 FKYLKAENS
-526 GLVRYA
+526 ELVRYA

-546 KSTLRAQL
+546 KSTLRVQL
-554 SKEANNYLKLITLDY
+554 SREANNYLKLITLDY

-574 NRVST
+574 NRVSS

>member
-1 MPTHSGTNF
+1 M
-10 KFEILQIMN
+10 
-19 HKTFEIYFS
+19 
-28 TDNLKLAYYR
+28 
-38 IVCWPER
+38 
-45 LVKDRFGIHAFGAQ
+45 VKDRFGINAFGAQ

-76 SPQRGFK
+76 TPQRGFK

-116 RNYELLAEHDDFVFG
+116 RNYDLLSEHDDFVFG

-136 DTQQGTELIKQDN
+136 DSKEGTGLLNQEN

-160 LFVRFKNSVIKAIEQ
+160 LFIRFKDSVIKAIEQ

-206 GVEDE
+206 KVEDE
-211 ILDLLSVCL
+211 ILDLLSICL

-280 ELRNVLVHI
+280 ELRNVLVLI

-299 INSKKTGITAIDVAK
+299 INSKKTGITEIDAAK

-319 KELRRFEVI
+319 KELRRFEVV
-328 GNDYTGDETFVTELS
+328 GNDYTGDEAFFSELS
-343 EGGLESNII
+343 EGGLKSSII
-352 KSLLELSEQ
+352 KSLLGLSEQ
-361 SPEEHD
+361 SPEEQD
-367 ESDTKKQLEN
+367 ESDTKKHLEN
-377 ITDPEKIISFWEKE
+377 ITDPDKIIEFWDKE
-391 ISDVEKELPSLFK
+391 ISEVEKELPSLFNS
-404 TDSLELADPEKT
+404 DSLELANPEKT

-428 GTAVRSLNEY
+428 GTALRSLSEY
-438 KQVKASDNLLPYWL
+438 KQVKANEELLAYWL

-462 SNYIL
+462 SNYVL
-467 TLQHYRDNETLKE
+467 TLQHYRGNTKLRE
-480 ELISIYLTDKNYECY
+480 ELISIYLYDKNYECY
-495 RYYII
+495 RYHVI
-500 ICLTYNFKYSD
+500 ICLTYNFEYLD

-517 FKYLKTETS
+517 FKYLKAENS
-526 GLVRYA
+526 ELVRYA

-546 KSTLRAQL
+546 KSTLKVQL
-554 SKEANNYLKLITLDY
+554 SREVSNYLKLITLDY
-569 WKRDA
+569 WKKDA
-574 NRVST
+574 NQVNS
-579 MDELVKQMG
+579 MDDLIKQMG

>member
-1 MPTHSGTNF
+1 MSD
-10 KFEILQIMN
+10 
-19 HKTFEIYFS
+19 KTLEIYFS

-136 DTQQGTELIKQDN
+136 DTKQGTELLKQEN

-160 LFVRFKNSVIKAIEQ
+160 LFVRFKDSVIKAIEQ

-211 ILDLLSVCL
+211 ILDFLSVCL

-234 GIPQGPQPSYLLAN
+234 GIPQGPQPSYFLAN

-280 ELRNVLVHI
+280 ELRNVLVLI

-299 INSKKTGITAIDVAK
+299 INAKKTGITTIDAAK

-319 KELRRFEVI
+319 KELRRFDII
-328 GNDYTGDETFVTELS
+328 GNAYTGDEAIINELS
-343 EGGLESNII
+343 EGGLESSVI
-352 KSLLELSEQ
+352 KTLLGLSEQ

-367 ESDTKKQLEN
+367 ESEAKQQIES
-377 ITDPEKIISFWEKE
+377 ITDPEKIIAFWEKE
-391 ISDVEKELPSLFK
+391 ISDVEQELPSLFK
-404 TDSLELADPEKT
+404 SNSLELADPEQT

-428 GTAVRSLNEY
+428 GTAVRSLSEY
-438 KQVKASDNLLPYWL
+438 KQVTASDALLPYWL

-462 SNYIL
+462 GNYIL
-467 TLQHYRDNETLKE
+467 TLQHYKGNKELKQ
-480 ELISIYLTDKNYECY
+480 ELISIYQSDKNYECY
-495 RYYII
+495 RYHII
-500 ICLTYNFKYSD
+500 TCLTYNFEYTD

-517 FKYLKTETS
+517 FKYLKAENS
-526 GLVRYA
+526 ELVRYA
-532 LYCMLIKHSDDQQL
+532 LYCLIIKHSDDQQL
-546 KSTLRAQL
+546 KSTLRVQL
-554 SKEANNYLKLITLDY
+554 SREANNYLKLITLDY

>member
-1 MPTHSGTNF
+1 MTDN
-10 KFEILQIMN
+10 
-19 HKTFEIYFS
+19 TFEIYFNPE
-28 TDNLKLAYYR
+28 NLKLAYYR

-45 LVKDRFGIHAFGAQ
+45 MVKDRFGIHAFGAQ

-76 SPQRGFK
+76 TPQRGFK

-116 RNYELLAEHDDFVFG
+116 RNYDLLAEHDDFVFG

-136 DTQQGTELIKQDN
+136 DSKEGTNLLNQEN

-160 LFVRFKNSVIKAIEQ
+160 LFIRFKDSVIKAIEQ

-206 GVEDE
+206 KVEDE

-280 ELRNVLVHI
+280 ELRNVLVLI

-299 INSKKTGITAIDVAK
+299 INSKKTGITEIDAAK

-319 KELRRFEVI
+319 KELRRFEVV
-328 GNDYTGDETFVTELS
+328 GNDYTGDETFFTELS
-343 EGGLESNII
+343 EGGLESNVI
-352 KSLLELSEQ
+352 KSLLGLSEQ
-361 SPEEHD
+361 SPEEQD
-367 ESDTKKQLEN
+367 ESDVKKHLEN
-377 ITDPEKIISFWEKE
+377 ITDPDKIIEFWEIE
-391 ISDVEKELPSLFK
+391 ISEVEKELPALFK
-404 TDSLELADPEKT
+404 SDSLELANPEKT

-428 GTAVRSLNEY
+428 GTALRSLSEY
-438 KQVKASDNLLPYWL
+438 KQVKANDELLPYWL

-462 SNYIL
+462 SNYVL
-467 TLQHYRDNETLKE
+467 TLQHYRGNTKLRE
-480 ELISIYLTDKNYECY
+480 ELISIYLSDKNYECY
-495 RYYII
+495 RYHVI
-500 ICLTYNFKYSD
+500 ICLTYNFEYKD

-517 FKYLKTETS
+517 FKYLKTENS
-526 GLVRYA
+526 ELVRYA

-546 KSTLRAQL
+546 KSTLKVQL
-554 SKEANNYLKLITLDY
+554 SREVSNYLKLITLDY
-569 WKRDA
+569 WKKDA
-574 NRVST
+574 NRVNS

>member
-1 MPTHSGTNF
+1 MTD
-10 KFEILQIMN
+10 
-19 HKTFEIYFS
+19 KTFEIYFNPE
-28 TDNLKLAYYR
+28 NLKLAYYR

-45 LVKDRFGIHAFGAQ
+45 MVKDRFGIHAFGAQ
-59 LDKNLK
+59 LDKSVK

-76 SPQRGFK
+76 TPQRGFK
-83 YYEPKSSGTQRT
+83 YYDPKSSGTQRT

-116 RNYELLAEHDDFVFG
+116 RNYDLLAEHDDFVFG

-136 DTQQGTELIKQDN
+136 DSKEGTNLLNHEN

-160 LFVRFKNSVIKAIEQ
+160 LFIRFKDSVIKAIEH

-206 GVEDE
+206 KVEDE
-211 ILDLLSVCL
+211 ILDLLSICL

-280 ELRNVLVHI
+280 ELRNVLVLI

-299 INSKKTGITAIDVAK
+299 INSKKTGIAVIDAAK

-319 KELRRFEVI
+319 KELRRFEVV
-328 GNDYTGDETFVTELS
+328 GNDYTGDEAFFSELS
-343 EGGLESNII
+343 EGGLESSII
-352 KSLLELSEQ
+352 KSLLCLSEQ
-361 SPEEHD
+361 SPEEQD
-367 ESDTKKQLEN
+367 ESDTKEHLEN
-377 ITDPEKIISFWEKE
+377 ITDPDKIIEFWEKE
-391 ISDVEKELPSLFK
+391 ISEVEKELPTLFK
-404 TDSLELADPEKT
+404 SDSLELANPEKT

-428 GTAVRSLNEY
+428 GTALRSLSEY
-438 KQVKASDNLLPYWL
+438 KQVKANEDLLAYWL

-462 SNYIL
+462 SNYVL
-467 TLQHYRDNETLKE
+467 TLQHYRGNTKLRE
-480 ELISIYLTDKNYECY
+480 ELISIYLSDKNYECY
-495 RYYII
+495 RYHII
-500 ICLTYNFKYSD
+500 ICLTYNFKYID
-511 RELREF
+511 RELRDF
-517 FKYLKTETS
+517 FKYLKTENS
-526 GLVRYA
+526 ELVRYT

-546 KSTLRAQL
+546 KSTLKVQL
-554 SKEANNYLKLITLDY
+554 SREESNYLKLITLDY
-569 WKRDA
+569 WKKDA
-574 NRVST
+574 NRVNS

>member
-1 MPTHSGTNF
+1 MSD
-10 KFEILQIMN
+10 
-19 HKTFEIYFS
+19 KTFEIYFS

-59 LDKNLK
+59 LDKNVK

-136 DTQQGTELIKQDN
+136 DTKQGTELLNQDN
-149 PKYFFF
+149 SKYFFF

-160 LFVRFKNSVIKAIEQ
+160 LFVRFKDSVIKAIEQ

-299 INSKKTGITAIDVAK
+299 INSKKTGITAIDAAK

-328 GNDYTGDETFVTELS
+328 GNDYTGDETFITELS

-352 KSLLELSEQ
+352 KSLLGLSEQ

-377 ITDPEKIISFWEKE
+377 ITDPEKIIAFWEKE
-391 ISDVEKELPSLFK
+391 ISEVEKELPSLFK
-404 TDSLELADPEKT
+404 SDSIELADPEKT

-428 GTAVRSLNEY
+428 GTAVRSVNEY
-438 KQVKASDNLLPYWL
+438 KQVKAANHLLPYWL

-495 RYYII
+495 RYHII
-500 ICLTYNFKYSD
+500 TCLTYNFRYSD

-517 FKYLKTETS
+517 FKYLKAENS
-526 GLVRYA
+526 ELVRYA

-546 KSTLRAQL
+546 KSTLRVQL
-554 SKEANNYLKLITLDY
+554 SREANNYLKLITLDY

-574 NRVST
+574 NRVSS